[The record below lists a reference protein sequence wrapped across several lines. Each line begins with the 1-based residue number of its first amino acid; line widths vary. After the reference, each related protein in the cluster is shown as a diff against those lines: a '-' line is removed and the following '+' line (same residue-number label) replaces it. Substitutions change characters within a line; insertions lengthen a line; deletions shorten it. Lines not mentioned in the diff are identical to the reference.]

1 MSQLFMRRPNL
12 AGLPALPPLPS
23 GYEWRELREDAL
35 DLVSALMTVA
45 FEDESWT
52 AERVHREFMA
62 SPDVR
67 KTFVI
72 VWGERAVAS
81 ASVQIPE
88 KSPETGYLH
97 WVAADPEH
105 RGRRLGYIVS
115 LAVLHELARHGC
127 RDAALL
133 TDDPRLPAIKTYLN
147 LGFLPEHRD
156 ETHPAR
162 WEAVTA
168 LLAEKRL

>member
-12 AGLPALPPLPS
+12 EGLPDLPPLPA
-23 GYEWRELREDAL
+23 GYEWRELREE
-35 DLVSALMTVA
+35 DLEPVAALMTVA
-45 FEDESWT
+45 FEDDSWT
-52 AERVHREFMA
+52 SERVHREFVA
-62 SPDVR
+62 AAEVK

-72 VWGERAVAS
+72 GCSGVAVAA

-88 KSPETGYLH
+88 KSPETGFLH

-105 RGRRLGYIVS
+105 RGKRLGYLVS

-127 RDAALL
+127 KDTALL

-156 ETHPAR
+156 ESHPDRWKAVAAR
-162 WEAVTA
+162 LSGESP
-168 LLAEKRL
+168 

>member
-12 AGLPALPPLPS
+12 EGLPDLPPLPS
-23 GYEWRELREDAL
+23 GYEWRELQEEDLEPIAR
-35 DLVSALMTVA
+35 LMSTA

-52 AERVHREFMA
+52 AERVHREFIA
-62 SPDVR
+62 SPEVK

-72 VWGERAVAS
+72 GWNGTAVAT

-88 KSPETGYLH
+88 ASPETGFLH

-105 RGRRLGYIVS
+105 RGKRLGYFVS

-127 RDAALL
+127 KDAALL
-133 TDDPRLPAIKTYLN
+133 TDDPRLPAIKTYQN

-156 ETHPAR
+156 ETHPERWRIVAAR
-162 WEAVTA
+162 LSGEA
-168 LLAEKRL
+168 L